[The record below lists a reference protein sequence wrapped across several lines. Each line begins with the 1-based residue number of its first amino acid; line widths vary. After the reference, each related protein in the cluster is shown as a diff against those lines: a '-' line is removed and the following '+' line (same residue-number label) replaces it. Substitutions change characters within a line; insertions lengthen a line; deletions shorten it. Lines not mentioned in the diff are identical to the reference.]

1 MAYQLLQRFLT
12 VNRVALSNL
21 TTENDLEL
29 DKKPTIP
36 AGTPL
41 TNLIE
46 VGLKDKNVASTI
58 LSTLLSELGEQTS

>member
-29 DKKPTIP
+29 DKKPTVP

-41 TNLIE
+41 TNLVE

-58 LSTLLSELGEQTS
+58 LNTLLSELGEQTS